1 METSFR
7 HTFRPVRGRSPFGP
21 FLEASNSANS
31 RTVLHFAEFVI
42 EFDNSYTLF
51 CMFGVHAVHR
61 DTYAMLEEHNMKFV
75 FARLILTA

>member
-1 METSFR
+1 
-7 HTFRPVRGRSPFGP
+7 
-21 FLEASNSANS
+21 
-31 RTVLHFAEFVI
+31 VI

-61 DTYAMLEEHNMKFV
+61 DTYAMLEARNMKFV